1 MTPDPINVH
10 EAKTQLSRLLD
21 RAHAGEEVVLSKAGK
36 PYAKLV
42 PLEEP
47 KRKLG
52 FIKGHIDEAFFEP
65 LSDAELDA
73 WENQ

>member
-1 MTPDPINVH
+1 MPNPINVH

-21 RAHAGEEVVLSKAGK
+21 QAHAGEEVVLSKVGK

-42 PLEEP
+42 PLEKP

-52 FIKGHIDEAFFEP
+52 FIKGHLNDGFFEP
-65 LSDAELDA
+65 LPKAELDA
-73 WENQ
+73 REGQ